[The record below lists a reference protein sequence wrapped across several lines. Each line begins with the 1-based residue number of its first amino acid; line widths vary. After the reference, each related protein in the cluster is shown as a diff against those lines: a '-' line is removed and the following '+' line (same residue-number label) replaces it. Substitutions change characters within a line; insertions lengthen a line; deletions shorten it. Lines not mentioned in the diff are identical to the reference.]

1 MKGGIE
7 GEGRGE
13 NSSIFFPSP
22 SLPFLPVFHRR
33 TQNNQSFEHPN
44 LPTSFQKSNNWIW
57 QSQGLR
63 WRKSARGGKRG
74 EKMMGKVGRN
84 RKVRNAKRE
93 SLRWI
98 SSEFNQSS
106 ACYMP
111 TSPFSS
117 SPPFLSPSPLP
128 PFRSQ
133 TSLSSPFFPKSHQP
147 RSHDPPPRFENN
159 RSRNLRERGWV
170 ERDVSFRWDFLAMGG
185 WIWGCSRRGGGRG
198 KREGQEKHGM
208 GSRLLSLPSPSLSLT
223 HTHSLYLCPP
233 LQPSNKKENAP
244 ACVLFRHGFSPQS
257 KHQKKSKLKSQRQLL
272 SSSSLSL
279 LCKFRGGFFCL
290 IFSPVSPLFNLNP
303 RLPKAYSSLLPS

>member
-1 MKGGIE
+1 MRIA
-7 GEGRGE
+7 R
-13 NSSIFFPSP
+13 SSFFFKKKKLPFFPSP
-22 SLPFLPVFHRR
+22 PLPFLPVFHRR
-33 TQNNQSFEHPN
+33 TQNNPSFEHPN
-44 LPTSFQKSNNWIW
+44 LPTPFQKSNTWIW

-74 EKMMGKVGRN
+74 EKMMGEMGRN

-111 TSPFSS
+111 TSPFPSF
-117 SPPFLSPSPLP
+117 PLFLSPSPLP

-133 TSLSSPFFPKSHQP
+133 ISLSSPLFPRSHQP
-147 RSHDPPPRFENN
+147 KSHDPPPRFENN

-198 KREGQEKHGM
+198 KRDGQEKHGM
-208 GSRLLSLPSPSLSLT
+208 GSRLLSLPSPSLSLS
-223 HTHSLYLCPP
+223 HTLT
-233 LQPSNKKENAP
+233 
-244 ACVLFRHGFSPQS
+244 
-257 KHQKKSKLKSQRQLL
+257 L
-272 SSSSLSL
+272 SIS
-279 LCKFRGGFFCL
+279 
-290 IFSPVSPLFNLNP
+290 VPLFDP
-303 RLPKAYSSLLPS
+303 RTKKKTPPSAFYFVMVSLPSQCIKKIKT